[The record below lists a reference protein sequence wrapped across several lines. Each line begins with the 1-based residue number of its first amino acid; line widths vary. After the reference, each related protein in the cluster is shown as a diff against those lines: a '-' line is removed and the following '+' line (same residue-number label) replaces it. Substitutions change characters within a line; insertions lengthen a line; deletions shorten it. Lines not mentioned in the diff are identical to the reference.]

1 MVLSSTIMRRK
12 FSNPHDA
19 ILCLMFRILL
29 AILCCASA
37 LDSQS
42 HGHAIKLIAPLTNE
56 RKYSSRRPN
65 AESKVL
71 AIPKAKLCRV
81 DCFFGRLDEVFE
93 HLRGGG
99 DNQTEVKADEGTG
112 EEVTAEPAELVD
124 PQLKRQLEF
133 YFSDSNLPK
142 DKFLLQLTKKTPEGW
157 VSLKTISEFKKMRD
171 MGATV
176 RASVLVRISVSRFEN
191 LFIKLVSRTYYQPAG
206 GETCRRRQSI

>member
-1 MVLSSTIMRRK
+1 MPL
-12 FSNPHDA
+12 
-19 ILCLMFRILL
+19 ILL
-29 AILCCASA
+29 FTASSHSPVIFSHFLKIKILNGLGTCTSFFLSLADMS
-37 LDSQS
+37 
-42 HGHAIKLIAPLTNE
+42 E
-56 RKYSSRRPN
+56 
-65 AESKVL
+65 AEKVQ
-71 AIPKAKLCRV
+71 AVEGAAEEQVKVEA
-81 DCFFGRLDEVFE
+81 GAGDEV
-93 HLRGGG
+93 
-99 DNQTEVKADEGTG
+99 K
-112 EEVTAEPAELVD
+112 AEPAEVD
-124 PQLKRQLEF
+124 QQLKKQIEF